1 MVALETTMDEK
12 QNMTALPIMDARTD
26 ARQRL
31 EQLRAEWEA
40 APQIPPQPSSR
51 TPKDRPP
58 NYDASDIKQVCEYGD
73 IPALKALIAQKIDLH
88 AEDDD
93 ALQYAA
99 WNGHTE
105 MVRLLLDNGAN
116 IHARDDYAVRMAAS
130 NGDRAMFL
138 LLVERG
144 AYIHADD
151 DYALKHAAFSGHTEI
166 VDLLLDL
173 DANIHAEEDQSV
185 AWAAGNGFV
194 ETVALLVRRGARIER
209 LPPVLRHAHEDYCQE
224 QSLLRKKEIHA
235 GQALTAIF
243 NAKTW
248 AGHVP
253 EMQKLWSQVPEA
265 LQTEF
270 DFSHALTEASQQ
282 TLKLHRAKIV
292 ITR

>member
-1 MVALETTMDEK
+1 MTMDER
-12 QNMTALPIMDARTD
+12 QNMTVPSIMDSRMN

-40 APQIPPQPSSR
+40 APEIPVTHSSR
-51 TPKDRPP
+51 PPKDFPP
-58 NYDASDIKQVCEYGD
+58 NYDASDIKHVCEYGD
-73 IPALKALIAQKIDLH
+73 VPALQALIAQKIDLH
-88 AEDDD
+88 AGDDD

-105 MVRLLLDNGAN
+105 MVRLLLDSGAN
-116 IHARDDYAVRMAAS
+116 IHARDDYALRMAAS
-130 NGDRAMFL
+130 NGDRATFL

-151 DYALKHAAFSGHTEI
+151 DYALKHAAFSGHTGI

-173 DANIHAEEDQSV
+173 DANIHAEEDQ
-185 AWAAGNGFV
+185 AIGWAAGNGFV

-235 GQALTAIF
+235 GQALTEIF
-243 NAKTW
+243 KAATW
-248 AGHVP
+248 VGHVP
-253 EMQKLWSQVPEA
+253 EMQQLWRQVPEA

-282 TLKLHRAKIV
+282 TLKLRKPKVV